1 VAIEFRWANHQP
13 ERLAEL
19 ATDLVDRQVA
29 VIAVGGGAATALAAK
44 AATSTIPIV
53 IAFGADP
60 VELGLVASLNKPGGN
75 ITGATFMTTEL
86 AGKRLE
92 LLCELVPRAVT
103 VAYLRPGSRLSTATN
118 ERQANEFLAAA
129 RALGRQTLVLQA
141 DSERDFEAAFVTLAD
156 RGAGALLIGAN
167 PLFDNDKLA
176 ALALQHAVPAIYNR
190 REFAEAG
197 GLMSFGVRY
206 SDVFR
211 IAGFYV
217 GQILKGTKPGDLPFQ
232 QSTKPEL
239 VINLKT
245 AKALG
250 LTVPMI
256 MQMTADDVIE

>member
-1 VAIEFRWANHQP
+1 MVARGRTCRTLSRKSRRIRALGSTSPRSHDRVRIPGFSAPDART

-103 VAYLRPGSRLSTATN
+103 VAYLRPGSR
-118 ERQANEFLAAA
+118 
-129 RALGRQTLVLQA
+129 
-141 DSERDFEAAFVTLAD
+141 FEAAFVTLAD